1 MLIYKKHYK
10 RENVSYYFSLYL
22 AKFSLFIIW
31 CPNSYK
37 MQLKQTTNSTFSML
51 YIMLPRILRQ
61 FIWLFRKR
69 PKLLDA
75 LNYLDDQNIYG
86 LTIYY
91 SLLFLQIMKTFNN
104 MIPIYTTC
112 VRDGVLNKNTQVCD
126 LVKGDIVYV
135 EVGDVIPADIRII
148 DSKGFKVRIFIM
160 KCN

>member
-1 MLIYKKHYK
+1 
-10 RENVSYYFSLYL
+10 
-22 AKFSLFIIW
+22 
-31 CPNSYK
+31 
-37 MQLKQTTNSTFSML
+37 
-51 YIMLPRILRQ
+51 
-61 FIWLFRKR
+61 
-69 PKLLDA
+69 
-75 LNYLDDQNIYG
+75 
-86 LTIYY
+86 
-91 SLLFLQIMKTFNN
+91 MKTFNN